1 MKIIIGIMA
10 GIILVLVI
18 ILWRYQRQVKDICR
32 QLTFLNE
39 NDSNMMLSREM
50 DFGGIGRLTDILNDM
65 LFQRRKER
73 SEYMEKEKA
82 ISDTYTSLSH
92 DIRTPLTSLD
102 GYFQLLEES
111 KSRQEQEKYIRVIQ
125 ERIGSLK
132 EMLEELF
139 TYTKLKNASYH
150 IELKKCMVNRIVKD
164 AVFSYYE
171 DWKQKGI
178 EPELQ
183 ITKEPLYMDGN
194 VQAFRRVVQNIIK
207 NGLEHGEKRIRIVLA
222 RRDGKICLQIGN
234 PVQNPQEIDVDR
246 VFEQFYK
253 ADTRRSK
260 SSSGLGLP
268 IAKELVLQMKGNID
282 AKLEGEDFTVEIEF
296 PEKRR
301 LKQ

>member
-1 MKIIIGIMA
+1 MKIIIDIMA
-10 GIILVLVI
+10 GTILILVV

-39 NDSNMMLSREM
+39 NDSNMMLSREI
-50 DFGGIGRLTDILNDM
+50 DFGSIGRLTDILNEM
-65 LFQRRKER
+65 VLQRRKER
-73 SEYMEKEKA
+73 SEYMKKEKM

-111 KSRQEQEKYIRVIQ
+111 SSREEQEKYIKVIQ

-132 EMLEELF
+132 EILEELF
-139 TYTKLKNASYH
+139 AYTKLKNASYH
-150 IELKKCMVNRIVKD
+150 IEMEECMVNRLVKD

-178 EPELQ
+178 EPKVR
-183 ITKEPLYMDGN
+183 ITEEPLYMNGN
-194 VQAFRRVVQNIIK
+194 VQAFRRMLQNIIK
-207 NGLEHGEKRIRIVLA
+207 NGLEHGEKRVRIVLA
-222 RRDGKICLQIGN
+222 QRNGRICLQIGN
-234 PVQNPQEIDVDR
+234 PVQNPQEIDADR

-268 IAKELVLQMKGNID
+268 IAKELVLQMNGSID
-282 AKLEGEDFTVEIEF
+282 AEIDGREFLVTIEF
-296 PEKRR
+296 PAVTRT
-301 LKQ
+301 Q

>member
-1 MKIIIGIMA
+1 MEIVIGIMA

-39 NDSNMMLSREM
+39 KDSNMMLSREM

-73 SEYMEKEKA
+73 NEWLKKEKS
-82 ISDTYTSLSH
+82 ISDAYTSLSH

-111 KSRQEQEKYIRVIQ
+111 SNRQEQENYIRVIQ

-139 TYTKLKNASYH
+139 TYTKLRNASYRM
-150 IELKKCMVNRIVKD
+150 ELGECMVNRIVKD

-178 EPELQ
+178 EPEIQ
-183 ITKEPLYMDGN
+183 ITEKPLYMEGN
-194 VQAFRRVVQNIIK
+194 VQAFRRIIQNIIK

-222 RRDGKICLQIGN
+222 CRDGRICLQIAN

-253 ADTRRSK
+253 ADARRSK

-268 IAKELVLQMKGNID
+268 IAKELVLQMGGNID
-282 AKLEGEDFTVEIEF
+282 AKLEGGDFTVKMEF
-296 PEKRR
+296 PETGGR
-301 LKQ
+301 KQ